1 MLISLLKSSR
11 LKHYFFAFC
20 LLFLPP
26 TAATADE
33 SSIVTTQVE
42 GTFAET
48 SSSVRD
54 AIIGKGINIAHVLP
68 ASDMLHRTAP
78 AFGYKNDVYDQAEIY
93 EFCSA
98 ALSQKLARLNPE
110 NIVLCPF
117 TIAVYTLPGQP
128 NEVHITYKIPK
139 GKPGSED
146 VVEEIKALISGIIED
161 ASW

>member
-11 LKHYFFAFC
+11 LKRYFWVLG
-20 LLFLPP
+20 LLLLPT
-26 TAATADE
+26 TAAMADD
-33 SSIVTTQVE
+33 SLIVTTQVE

-48 SSSVRD
+48 SSSIRD
-54 AIIGKGINIAHVLP
+54 AITGKGINIAHVLP

-78 AFGYKNDVYDQAEIY
+78 AFGYTSDVYDQAEIY

-117 TIAVYTLPGQP
+117 TIAVYTLPGKP
-128 NEVHITYKIPK
+128 DEVHITYKIPK

-146 VVEEIKALISGIIED
+146 VVEEIKALISGIVED